1 MAEIEL
7 HPDTTF
13 CDVATLNRL
22 ARQQQLGASIARAS
36 IYDEICQAV
45 AISEDD
51 SAALVRMF
59 LEREGLDPNQTD
71 ALERWLRSKG
81 WTQEDLRYISS
92 RWERIERFQTQVFAE
107 EVERQFL
114 SRKLAHDQVTY
125 SMIRV
130 RDGDLAFELHQRL
143 LDEEASF
150 GELAST
156 YSEGPERDSEGIC
169 GPVPFD
175 QAHATVVEQLRGCRE
190 GELLAPFFLVDIW
203 LILRLEQWQGAR
215 LDDAM
220 RSTLLEELFD
230 QWLEQ
235 RITTLVEGRTPEPL
249 PTHLLEQV

>member
-59 LEREGLDPNQTD
+59 LEREGLDPNQPD

-150 GELAST
+150 TL
-156 YSEGPERDSEGIC
+156 
-169 GPVPFD
+169 
-175 QAHATVVEQLRGCRE
+175 QAWDLVNFFSLSIVSLNIFCYILFGNIFCYPCMPRCMR
-190 GELLAPFFLVDIW
+190 LFFLC
-203 LILRLEQWQGAR
+203 RAC
-215 LDDAM
+215 
-220 RSTLLEELFD
+220 
-230 QWLEQ
+230 
-235 RITTLVEGRTPEPL
+235 
-249 PTHLLEQV
+249 